1 MELTIEYFTYDGD
14 RNTEKIYKIIL
25 ATSLFTYIG
34 LGVWLAQY
42 SFPKMKRVTDMNDES
57 VRNMRDI
64 NKVNISNFSFLAAS
78 LTCKTICVLILLIQ
92 AMGLLNSSDTSYK
105 WVKVLD
111 SMSFV
116 LLLVACS
123 LQLYKWILIIL
134 RV

>member
-1 MELTIEYFTYDGD
+1 
-14 RNTEKIYKIIL
+14 
-25 ATSLFTYIG
+25 
-34 LGVWLAQY
+34 
-42 SFPKMKRVTDMNDES
+42 MNDES

-78 LTCKTICVLILLIQ
+78 LVCKTICVLILLIQ

-105 WVKVLD
+105 WVKVMD